1 MPSVGNNH
9 VYSIKQDF
17 YATLNEGKGQPMPA
31 EYKISCCLSN
41 GKLEY

>member
-17 YATLNEGKGQPMPA
+17 YDNLNEGKGKPVAA
-31 EYKISCCLSN
+31 EYKISSCLSN

>member
-1 MPSVGNNH
+1 MPSVGNNR

-17 YATLNEGKGQPMPA
+17 YATLNEGKGKPMAA
-31 EYKISCCLSN
+31 EYKISSRLSN